1 MRSDGTLDWT
11 PPPGRWRVI
20 RLGYSL
26 TGHQNGP
33 APVEGSGF
41 EVDKLS
47 RDRVRDYM
55 NTFLSMYQKM
65 LGPSLFGARGVSATL
80 SDSIEAGAQ
89 NWTDDI
95 LDQFTKRRGYDPTP
109 YLPALTG
116 RIVDSAEASDKFLWD
131 FRRTSRS

>member
-1 MRSDGTLDWT
+1 
-11 PPPGRWRVI
+11 
-20 RLGYSL
+20 
-26 TGHQNGP
+26 
-33 APVEGSGF
+33 
-41 EVDKLS
+41 VDKLS

-65 LGPSLFGARGVSATL
+65 LGPTLFGARGVSATL

-116 RIVDSAEASDKFLWD
+116 RIVGQV
-131 FRRTSRS
+131 RRRATSSCGTFGAPSRS